1 MAQPRRTDTADPRAS
16 RLAALHVLYEA
27 DVRLERPA
35 DVLDRYLT
43 DASASE
49 RARRRE
55 VDADPDL
62 AAAVL
67 DAFAVSLVQ
76 GVIDQQA
83 DIDARISR
91 LSRGWRLERMPAI
104 DRNVLRLAIRELLAE
119 ATPMPIVLDEA
130 VRMAS
135 ELSTD
140 SSGRFVNGVL
150 AAVVR
155 ELATSAERVVSDEE
169 LPPAPDEDD
178 FEVSAS
184 PADEVARLGLELAL
198 EDHSESVPDAQ
209 SSSSADEARGSEQ
222 QG

>member
-1 MAQPRRTDTADPRAS
+1 MGQPRRVDTVDPRAS
-16 RLAALHVLYEA
+16 RLAALRVLYEA

-35 DVLDRYLT
+35 DVLDRHLT
-43 DASASE
+43 GAGAAE

-55 VDADPDL
+55 VDADPEI

-76 GVIDQQA
+76 GVIIDQE
-83 DIDARISR
+83 DIDGRIAR

-104 DRNVLRLAIRELLAE
+104 DRNILRLAIRELLAE
-119 ATPMPIVLDEA
+119 PTPVAIVLDEA

-155 ELATSAERVVSDEE
+155 ELDREPLPEDRDVEVPVGPDDAAVGEGASDEG
-169 LPPAPDEDD
+169 A
-178 FEVSAS
+178 
-184 PADEVARLGLELAL
+184 
-198 EDHSESVPDAQ
+198 
-209 SSSSADEARGSEQ
+209 
-222 QG
+222 

>member
-49 RARRRE
+49 RARRHE
-55 VDADPDL
+55 VDPDPEL

-76 GVIDQQA
+76 GVIDHQT
-83 DIDARISR
+83 DIDARIGR

-119 ATPMPIVLDEA
+119 PTPVPIVLDEA

-155 ELATSAERVVSDEE
+155 ELDRGPLPEERDVEV
-169 LPPAPDEDD
+169 PVPPDE
-178 FEVSAS
+178 
-184 PADEVARLGLELAL
+184 AD
-198 EDHSESVPDAQ
+198 
-209 SSSSADEARGSEQ
+209 
-222 QG
+222 